1 MTQPRPALR
10 RAPDA
15 EVHPALV
22 ILPDAGSAT
31 VVLPEPE
38 AGQVAAP
45 SEQQRD
51 RKAKSK
57 KGKKAKAKSNKAKSN
72 TKAKK
77 AKSETGKKAKSA
89 KGKDADSAHGLS
101 GVTVDGGS
109 IETSNGTVG
118 KFRGAGRATS
128 DVLIGAP
135 AKRSTLKVRI
145 PTELHQELQGAAA
158 ASGADVDDL
167 LSEILAAWL
176 AAPERW

>member
-31 VVLPEPE
+31 VVLPEQQPVQ
-38 AGQVAAP
+38 GDPAA
-45 SEQQRD
+45 E
-51 RKAKSK
+51 KKSK
-57 KGKKAKAKSNKAKSN
+57 TKSDKRKKSKANKAKKPDGLS
-72 TKAKK
+72 
-77 AKSETGKKAKSA
+77 KSA
-89 KGKDADSAHGLS
+89 DI
-101 GVTVDGGS
+101 T
-109 IETSNGTVG
+109 TSSTPAEPANGTVG

-135 AKRSTLKVRI
+135 VKRATLKARI
-145 PTELHQELQGAAA
+145 PAEIHAELRSAAA
-158 ASGADVDDL
+158 ASGADMDDL
-167 LSEILAAWL
+167 LTEILVAWL

>member
-31 VVLPEPE
+31 VVLPEQQPVQ
-38 AGQVAAP
+38 GDPAA
-45 SEQQRD
+45 E
-51 RKAKSK
+51 KKSK
-57 KGKKAKAKSNKAKSN
+57 TKSDKRKKSKANKAKSDKGKSDKRKKSKAN
-72 TKAKK
+72 KAKK
-77 AKSETGKKAKSA
+77 PDGLSKSA
-89 KGKDADSAHGLS
+89 DI
-101 GVTVDGGS
+101 TTGS
-109 IETSNGTVG
+109 TPAEPANGTVG

-135 AKRSTLKVRI
+135 VKRATLKARI
-145 PTELHQELQGAAA
+145 PAEIHAELRSAAA
-158 ASGADVDDL
+158 ASGADMDDL
-167 LSEILAAWL
+167 LTEILVAWL

>member
-31 VVLPEPE
+31 VVLPE
-38 AGQVAAP
+38 QQ
-45 SEQQRD
+45 SEQGD
-51 RKAKSK
+51 PAAEKKSK
-57 KGKKAKAKSNKAKSN
+57 TKSDKLTKS
-72 TKAKK
+72 KAKK
-77 AKSETGKKAKSA
+77 AKKSKAKSKSDKRNKSKA
-89 KGKDADSAHGLS
+89 TKGKKPDSSSKNADIAASSTPA
-101 GVTVDGGS
+101 
-109 IETSNGTVG
+109 EPANGTVG

-135 AKRSTLKVRI
+135 VKRATLKARI
-145 PTELHQELQGAAA
+145 PAELHAELRSAAA

-167 LSEILAAWL
+167 LTEILAAWL

>member
-31 VVLPEPE
+31 VVLPEQQPE
-38 AGQVAAP
+38 SGDPAT
-45 SEQQRD
+45 E
-51 RKAKSK
+51 KKSK
-57 KGKKAKAKSNKAKSN
+57 IKSDKHKKS
-72 TKAKK
+72 KAKK
-77 AKSETGKKAKSA
+77 AKKSKAA
-89 KGKDADSAHGLS
+89 KGKKSDSSSKNADIA
-101 GVTVDGGS
+101 
-109 IETSNGTVG
+109 TSSTTAEPANGTVG

-135 AKRSTLKVRI
+135 VKRATLKARI
-145 PTELHQELQGAAA
+145 PAELHAELRSAAA

-167 LSEILAAWL
+167 LTEILAAWL

>member
-22 ILPDAGSAT
+22 ILPDVGSAT

-51 RKAKSK
+51 RKGKSK
-57 KGKKAKAKSNKAKSN
+57 KAKKVKAKS
-72 TKAKK
+72 KK
-77 AKSETGKKAKSA
+77 AKSETGKKTKSA
-89 KGKDADSAHGLS
+89 KSKDADNAQELS

-109 IETSNGTVG
+109 SQNSNGTVG

-145 PTELHQELQGAAA
+145 PAELHQELRGAAA
-158 ASGADVDDL
+158 ASGADIDDL

>member
-1 MTQPRPALR
+1 MPQPRPALR

-38 AGQVAAP
+38 AGKVDSP

-57 KGKKAKAKSNKAKSN
+57 KGKAKKAKAKSN
-72 TKAKK
+72 KAKK

-101 GVTVDGGS
+101 GGTVDDDS
-109 IETSNGTVG
+109 IETLNGTVG

-145 PTELHQELQGAAA
+145 PAELHQELRGAAA
-158 ASGADVDDL
+158 ASGADIDDL